1 MCSRLDDTGGFSL
14 ISNISATRQVPV
26 NGCFLEHLGQHRRR
40 LPNSYATPQFCID
53 AIFQFTEKNPEL
65 FLHRSI
71 KCYAIFQYNLFF
83 FVTNNL
89 VYNKN
94 KIV

>member
-1 MCSRLDDTGGFSL
+1 MCGRLDDTGGFCL

-26 NGCFLEHLGQHRRR
+26 NGCSLEHLGQNRRR
-40 LPNSYATPQFCID
+40 VPNSYATLQLWID
-53 AIFQFTEKNPEL
+53 AIFQFTENNPEL
-65 FLHRSI
+65 LLHRSI

-83 FVTNNL
+83 SVKNNS

>member
-14 ISNISATRQVPV
+14 IFNISATRQVPV
-26 NGCFLEHLGQHRRR
+26 NGCSLEHLGQHRRMV
-40 LPNSYATPQFCID
+40 PNSYATLQFCID
-53 AIFQFTEKNPEL
+53 AISQFTENNPES

-83 FVTNNL
+83 FATNNL

>member
-14 ISNISATRQVPV
+14 ISNILATRQVPV

-89 VYNKN
+89 VYKKN

>member
-26 NGCFLEHLGQHRRR
+26 NGCFLEHLGQHRRG

-53 AIFQFTEKNPEL
+53 AIFQFTENNPEL

-83 FVTNNL
+83 FC
-89 VYNKN
+89 NKQFG
-94 KIV
+94 I